1 MNSNIIKSKATN
13 DAHLRNMIE
22 DYNRYIQDSN
32 LCLISIQHL
41 LHMKYDINMKM
52 PEIISEIET
61 KHADGERSH
70 ILDMDLKGLRLR

>member
-1 MNSNIIKSKATN
+1 
-13 DAHLRNMIE
+13 
-22 DYNRYIQDSN
+22 
-32 LCLISIQHL
+32 
-41 LHMKYDINMKM
+41 MKYDINMKM